1 MNSRAETII
10 SKSDNDDVFES
21 VYSTIISNIQKNQGK
36 DSSWIIDSVID
47 YSINISKYNPV
58 AGTSYNKLPKE
69 LDYPQKDL
77 INI

>member
-1 MNSRAETII
+1 MNSKAETII
-10 SKSDNDDVFES
+10 SKIDIDDVFES

-36 DSSWIIDSVID
+36 GSSWIIDSVID

-58 AGTSYNKLPKE
+58 TGTSYTKLPKE
-69 LDYPQKDL
+69 LNHPQKGL

>member
-1 MNSRAETII
+1 MMMYLNQSIVLLY
-10 SKSDNDDVFES
+10 KK
-21 VYSTIISNIQKNQGK
+21 YKKNQGK

-58 AGTSYNKLPKE
+58 AGTSYTKLPKK
-69 LDYPQKDL
+69 LNHPQKDL

>member
-58 AGTSYNKLPKE
+58 AGTSYTKLPKE
-69 LDYPQKDL
+69 LNYPQKDL

>member
-1 MNSRAETII
+1 MNSRAETVI

-21 VYSTIISNIQKNQGK
+21 VYSTIISNIQKNQRK

-58 AGTSYNKLPKE
+58 AGTSYTKLPKE
-69 LDYPQKDL
+69 LNHPQKDL

>member
-1 MNSRAETII
+1 MNSKAETII

-58 AGTSYNKLPKE
+58 AGTSYTKLPKE
-69 LDYPQKDL
+69 LNHPQKGL

>member
-58 AGTSYNKLPKE
+58 AGTSYTKLPKE
-69 LDYPQKDL
+69 LNHPQKDL

>member
-10 SKSDNDDVFES
+10 SKSDNNDVFES

-58 AGTSYNKLPKE
+58 AGTSYTKLPKE
-69 LDYPQKDL
+69 LNHPQKDL

>member
-1 MNSRAETII
+1 MNSRAETVI

-58 AGTSYNKLPKE
+58 AGTSYTKLPKE
-69 LDYPQKDL
+69 LNHPQKDL

>member
-1 MNSRAETII
+1 MNSKAETII

-58 AGTSYNKLPKE
+58 AGTSYTKLPKE
-69 LDYPQKDL
+69 LNHPQKDL

>member
-1 MNSRAETII
+1 MNSRAETVI

-21 VYSTIISNIQKNQGK
+21 VYSAIISNIQKNQGK

-58 AGTSYNKLPKE
+58 AGTSYTKLPKE
-69 LDYPQKDL
+69 LNHPQKDL

>member
-1 MNSRAETII
+1 MNSRAEAII

-58 AGTSYNKLPKE
+58 AGTSYTKLPKE
-69 LDYPQKDL
+69 LNHPQKDL

>member
-21 VYSTIISNIQKNQGK
+21 VYSTIISNIQKNQRK

-58 AGTSYNKLPKE
+58 AGTSYTKLPKE
-69 LDYPQKDL
+69 LNHPQKDL

>member
-36 DSSWIIDSVID
+36 GWD
-47 YSINISKYNPV
+47 YSINIWKYNPV
-58 AGTSYNKLPKE
+58 AGTSYTKLPKE
-69 LDYPQKDL
+69 LNHPQKDL